1 MVGGWGE
8 CVVGGV
14 ELLVACGGGEFLNAC
29 GGRGGEGEER
39 TAGGSCC
46 DGAVG
51 GGTSGVSKPEVMGS
65 CEGFEICYP
74 IEDLTMTFS

>member
-46 DGAVG
+46 VGAVG
-51 GGTSGVSKPEVMGS
+51 GGTSGVSRPEVEVVRG
-65 CEGFEICYP
+65 
-74 IEDLTMTFS
+74 